1 MKYILHKVSGHG
13 LGNRLLSLTAAIS
26 VCRKTG
32 AKLIVDWKN
41 SGVVQPDFWDLFR
54 LAGCEDILAEVQDA
68 SAVNGLS
75 SAQTAWEQHYDRCIK
90 DVYGWVTRDGE
101 HSGVDVHEMPPI
113 SGTCTFFEGQKQRD
127 VLVMIGY
134 TNRGLDPS
142 LLLRHLRF
150 TPEVFERLRT
160 DLDALIGDKHPRDLV
175 GLHVRA
181 AHSSMSRPNYAEIA
195 KSVNSV
201 PGRVLVVAT
210 DLESEE
216 RKFKELLGD
225 KVRCSRKSY
234 PKSEAAAVVPSLEPL
249 ALHRTAFDPMTLT
262 SPDGVSSMDIAYQA
276 LLDWCAVASCSRI
289 FYQPGSTF
297 SHIILYFSRAKP
309 WKVAPH
315 CRATPK
321 QWGAGFKRA
330 SLKWVARPGLIP
342 GLSGA
347 EAGS

>member
-1 MKYILHKVSGHG
+1 MKYVLHKVNPLGM
-13 LGNRLLSLTAAIS
+13 GNRLLSLTTAIAI
-26 VCRKTG
+26 CRSTG

-54 LAGCEDILAEVQDA
+54 LAGCEDVLAEVQDA

-75 SAQTAWEQHYDRCIK
+75 SAQTGWECRYDQCI
-90 DVYGWVTRDGE
+90 DGVYSKVNRNGDYAFLDIQE
-101 HSGVDVHEMPPI
+101 IPPI
-113 SGTCTFFEGQKQRD
+113 SGLRTFFKGEKQGD
-127 VLVMIGY
+127 VLVLAGY
-134 TNRGLDPS
+134 TAQGLEPT

-150 TPEVFERLRT
+150 APRVFERLRT
-160 DLDALIGDKHPRDLV
+160 DLEALIGDKHPRDLV

-181 AHSSMSRPNYAEIA
+181 AHSSMSRPNYADIA
-195 KSVNSV
+195 KCVNSV

-225 KVRCSRKSY
+225 KVLCSRKSY

-249 ALHRTAFDPMTLT
+249 ALHRIAFDPKTLT

-315 CRATPK
+315 CQATPK
-321 QWGAGFKRA
+321 QWSAGFHRTA
-330 SLKWVARPGLIP
+330 LKWAARPGLIP

>member
-1 MKYILHKVSGHG
+1 MKYVLHKVNPLGM
-13 LGNRLLSLTAAIS
+13 GNRLLSLTTAIAI
-26 VCRKTG
+26 CRSTG

-54 LAGCEDILAEVQDA
+54 LAGCEDVLAEVQDA

-75 SAQTAWEQHYDRCIK
+75 SLQTAWEDRYDQCI
-90 DVYGWVTRDGE
+90 DGVYGRVTGNGE
-101 HSGVDVHEMPPI
+101 YTGVDIHDIPPI
-113 SGTCTFFEGQKQRD
+113 SGFRTFFGGQKQGD
-127 VLVMIGY
+127 VLVLAGY
-134 TNRGLDPS
+134 TAQGLDPR

-150 TPEVFERLRT
+150 SPDVFQRLQT
-160 DLDALIGDKHPRDLV
+160 DLELLVGDKAPEELV

-181 AHSSMSRPNYAEIA
+181 ADVSMSRPDYAAIT
-195 KSVNSV
+195 KYVNAV
-201 PGRVLVVAT
+201 PGRVLIVAT

-216 RKFKELLGD
+216 RKIKELLGD
-225 KVRCSRKSY
+225 KMRSCAKHF
-234 PKSEAAAVVPSLEPL
+234 PKKPTTIVDCAHEPM
-249 ALHRTAFDPMTLT
+249 ALHRITFDPTTLT
-262 SPDGVSSMDIAYQA
+262 NADGLTSVEIAYQA

-289 FYQPGSTF
+289 FYQPRSTF

-321 QWGAGFKRA
+321 QWSAGFKRA